1 MSGLPYLK
9 KLSLDDF
16 EISVILSLRV
26 IKYGNICQKSWEL
39 NKRTFSFKASCEGQ
53 GTEGGEDG
61 TDAGTAARTVVDPM
75 DRDPAFI
82 VYVAAITAAVGG
94 LLFGYNMGTV
104 VNNFN
109 DGGLRPSLF
118 QLT

>member
-1 MSGLPYLK
+1 MERME
-9 KLSLDDF
+9 DDG
-16 EISVILSLRV
+16 IVLLRANNGDV
-26 IKYGNICQKSWEL
+26 GAEMEL
-39 NKRTFSFKASCEGQ
+39 QAAENSSEGQ

-61 TDAGTAARTVVDPM
+61 TDAGTAARTAVDPM

-94 LLFGYNMGTV
+94 LLFGYDMGTV

-109 DGGLRPSLF
+109 DGGLRPSLC